1 MAGSNP
7 PGPGAVGSPHAKNMQ
22 ASEYSVP
29 VPSDRTAILC
39 LHCGKPQEVGRK
51 AMSVTCKFCSK
62 SLKLEDVKISRY
74 EARRVIETCGT
85 VTIDKKGHVV
95 SDIRCVSLNLK
106 GKLKGDVV
114 SLGRVEVAGDAELK
128 GDVTAASISIGPRA
142 MMEGHYHIGPRT
154 HGTTPTKPQVEEP
167 ATEVTREPADE
178 VGEQRVEEPVKAPE
192 VVKPVPVIK
201 IPVRKTATIT
211 RHR

>member
-1 MAGSNP
+1 
-7 PGPGAVGSPHAKNMQ
+7 MQ
-22 ASEYSVP
+22 PNEYSVP
-29 VPSDRTAILC
+29 VPSDRQAILC

-95 SDIRCVSLNLK
+95 SDVRCVNLLLR

-114 SLGRVEVAGDAELK
+114 GLNKVEVAGDAELK
-128 GDVTAASISIGPRA
+128 GDVTAGSLNIAPGAMLEGFYRIGQK
-142 MMEGHYHIGPRT
+142 IGEAA
-154 HGTTPTKPQVEEP
+154 KAEESVKVEEP
-167 ATEVTREPADE
+167 LKQETAP
-178 VGEQRVEEPVKAPE
+178 VEEPQAA
-192 VVKPVPVIK
+192 PVIK
-201 IPVRKTATIT
+201 IPVRKSVVPIR
-211 RHR
+211 RH

>member
-1 MAGSNP
+1 
-7 PGPGAVGSPHAKNMQ
+7 MQ
-22 ASEYSVP
+22 PSEYSVP

-62 SLKLEDVKISRY
+62 SLKLEDVTIKRY

-95 SDIRCVSLNLK
+95 SDVRCVNLLLR

-114 SLGRVEVAGDAELK
+114 GLRKVEVAGDAELK
-128 GDVTAASISIGPRA
+128 GDVTAGALNVAPGAMLEGYYRIGTAKNGEAPKA
-142 MMEGHYHIGPRT
+142 AVEVTAEEIKEE
-154 HGTTPTKPQVEEP
+154 TPVVEEIKP
-167 ATEVTREPADE
+167 A
-178 VGEQRVEEPVKAPE
+178 PV
-192 VVKPVPVIK
+192 VK
-201 IPVRKTATIT
+201 IPVRKSVVPIR
-211 RHR
+211 RH

>member
-1 MAGSNP
+1 M
-7 PGPGAVGSPHAKNMQ
+7 SP
-22 ASEYSVP
+22 SEYSVP

-95 SDIRCVSLNLK
+95 SDIRCMNLQLR

-114 SLGRVEVAGDAELK
+114 SLNKVEVASDAELK
-128 GDVTAASISIGPRA
+128 GDVTANSVVVPAGAMLEGYYRIGPRNNGEEA
-142 MMEGHYHIGPRT
+142 GKTADEGP
-154 HGTTPTKPQVEEP
+154 KVEE
-167 ATEVTREPADE
+167 AVKEEAA
-178 VGEQRVEEPVKAPE
+178 VEEATAAPA
-192 VVKPVPVIK
+192 VIK
-201 IPVRKTATIT
+201 IPVRKSVVPIK
-211 RHR
+211 RH